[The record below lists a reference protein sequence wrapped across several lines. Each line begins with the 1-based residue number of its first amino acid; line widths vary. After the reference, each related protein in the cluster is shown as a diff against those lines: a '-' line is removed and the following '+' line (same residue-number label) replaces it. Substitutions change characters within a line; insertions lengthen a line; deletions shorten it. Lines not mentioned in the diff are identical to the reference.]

1 MLWQFIAARLSWWS
15 HVLHLASATAT
26 SIIFLRSSEQNN
38 LSHPCWDFRHS
49 QACLGKVTTSC
60 ERRAAVAEPLL
71 LAASASSIGLHRVVG
86 KWQPLLWPQIFLSFF
101 FLLAYLLI
109 YPLRASDSGISFR
122 HSRRSCFQLS
132 ILKTVRQR
140 QPGICWCCLVSV
152 CGPGSFSD
160 VFQHCSDI
168 ISYPSIVNDAIW
180 HYMSEIILQLKL
192 RKFMASKQGPMSEG
206 TVAVS
211 PGLVKRELICINVGL
226 FGTIVSLK

>member
-1 MLWQFIAARLSWWS
+1 MFCTWPLQQQHLLFSWDHLSK
-15 HVLHLASATAT
+15 T
-26 SIIFLRSSEQNN
+26 I
-38 LSHPCWDFRHS
+38 SHPCWDFRHS
-49 QACLGKVTTSC
+49 RACLGKVTTSR

-71 LAASASSIGLHRVVG
+71 LAASASSVGLHRVVG
-86 KWQPLLWPQIFLSFF
+86 KWQPLLWPQIFLSFL

-109 YPLRASDSGISFR
+109 YPLRASDSGISFHHCR
-122 HSRRSCFQLS
+122 CSCFQLS
-132 ILKTVRQR
+132 ILKTVRQP

-160 VFQHCSDI
+160 VFQHCFDI
-168 ISYPSIVNDAIW
+168 IFYSSIVNDAIW

-211 PGLVKRELICINVGL
+211 PGLVKRELICINVEL